1 MTVFVDTSALLA
13 LLDAD
18 EARHGEAVETWRRLL
33 HDDHRLIT
41 SNYVLVETYA
51 LVQRRLGS
59 DAVDELA
66 SLVLPLIEV
75 DWIDQPLHDAAV
87 SALIT
92 ARQRDL
98 SLVDCASFEVAR
110 RARARKAFA
119 FDRHFTA
126 RGLVPPPEVAS
137 PSGSEIGLIA
147 FGSSHWALLE
157 ARAELAATGVKTDY
171 LRVRGLP
178 LHALVAEFVKQHD
191 RVYVIEQNRDGQL
204 AERIRLESP
213 ERAARVRSVLHYDG
227 LPIDARSVTDGVL
240 AHEGVPLGATR

>member
-33 HDDHRLIT
+33 HDDDRLIT

-59 DAVDELA
+59 EAVDELA
-66 SLVLPLIEV
+66 SHVLPLIEV

-126 RGLVPPPEVAS
+126 RGLVPA
-137 PSGSEIGLIA
+137 
-147 FGSSHWALLE
+147 
-157 ARAELAATGVKTDY
+157 
-171 LRVRGLP
+171 
-178 LHALVAEFVKQHD
+178 
-191 RVYVIEQNRDGQL
+191 
-204 AERIRLESP
+204 
-213 ERAARVRSVLHYDG
+213 
-227 LPIDARSVTDGVL
+227 
-240 AHEGVPLGATR
+240 